1 MKKMLALSLAFAT
14 IQLMSCASTTS
25 LSISEK
31 VGSGKKV
38 TASMTNTNFLALSPT
53 TSLQQIEASL
63 TSQCGGKITGVTLQS
78 HVRAVPYF
86 NIENFEASAYCVGG
100 SSF

>member
-1 MKKMLALSLAFAT
+1 
-14 IQLMSCASTTS
+14 
-25 LSISEK
+25 
-31 VGSGKKV
+31 
-38 TASMTNTNFLALSPT
+38 MTNTNFLALSPT

-86 NIENFEASAYCVGG
+86 NIENFEVLINKSFENRAYLK
-100 SSF
+100 SLYY